1 VLFRIVQEALN
12 NVARHAQ
19 ASTVW
24 IELNLEEAGVVQLTV
39 RDDGVGFD
47 PAVLEQTARSGHL
60 GLKQMR
66 ERVAGL
72 KGTFSLRSAPGQG
85 TEIRVRLNH
94 KDATG

>member
-1 VLFRIVQEALN
+1 MLFRIVQEALN

-47 PAVLEQTARSGHL
+47 PAQLPEMFRRGHL
-60 GLKQMR
+60 GLRQMR
-66 ERVAGL
+66 ERVTGL
-72 KGTFSLRSAPGQG
+72 KGTFALHSEPGHG
-85 TEIRVRLNH
+85 TEIRVGL
-94 KDATG
+94 AVG